1 MHRHHLEVGVTMATT
16 QSVTVTVN
24 GRAES
29 FAVSG
34 LESLMDVLRDQLHL
48 SGTKE
53 GCREG
58 ECGACTV
65 LLDGKPINSCA
76 YIARAAAGREIETIE
91 GLKDALAMRIKQ
103 AIVEASGVQCG
114 YCTPGIV
121 VMMTALLRRNRKPD
135 EALIRNA
142 LSGNICRCTGYAQIV
157 DAVLAVTE
165 EKAPTS

>member
-1 MHRHHLEVGVTMATT
+1 MNETHKVTA
-16 QSVTVTVN
+16 TVN
-24 GRAES
+24 GREES
-29 FAVSG
+29 FEVAG
-34 LESLMDVLRDQLHL
+34 LESLMDALRDRLHL

-76 YIARAAAGREIETIE
+76 YIAAATDGREIETIE
-91 GLKDALAMRIKQ
+91 GLSDDLAMSIKR

-121 VMMTALLRRNRKPD
+121 VMLTALLRKVETPD
-135 EALIRNA
+135 EALIREA

-157 DAVLAVTE
+157 DAVLSVVE
-165 EKAPTS
+165 NQGSAP

>member
-1 MHRHHLEVGVTMATT
+1 MSATHKVTA
-16 QSVTVTVN
+16 TVN

-29 FAVSG
+29 FEVVG
-34 LESLMDVLRDQLHL
+34 LESLMDALRNRLFL

-76 YIARAAAGREIETIE
+76 YIAAAADGREIETIE
-91 GLKDALAMRIKQ
+91 GLDDDLARRVKQ
-103 AIVEASGVQCG
+103 AMVEAGGVQCG

-121 VMMTALLRRNRKPD
+121 VMLNALLRKVARPD
-135 EALIRNA
+135 EALIREA
-142 LSGNICRCTGYAQIV
+142 IAGNICRCTGYAQIV
-157 DAVLAVTE
+157 EAVLGVVADRE
-165 EKAPTS
+165 GGQ